1 MTLTTTPTGRD
12 GALALALAALGLLLG
27 GCFASADSLNDEGAR
42 LVDRE
47 RDWAGGQALFEK
59 ALAKDDRNAPA
70 HKNLAL
76 CLMKTGKVDEAR
88 THLEQAVAI
97 DPTYAEA
104 LINLSLVC
112 YQQKDYAAA
121 VEHMDRAV
129 DNGFPVDM
137 RYRETLDAHR

>member
-1 MTLTTTPTGRD
+1 MTPSTTASRRAVAPV
-12 GALALALAALGLLLG
+12 LALAALGLVLG
-27 GCFASADSLNDEGAR
+27 GCLASADSLNAEGAR

-59 ALAKDDRNAPA
+59 ALAKDDRYAPA

-76 CLMKTGKVDEAR
+76 CLMKAGKVDEAR

-137 RYRETLDAHR
+137 RYREALDAHR